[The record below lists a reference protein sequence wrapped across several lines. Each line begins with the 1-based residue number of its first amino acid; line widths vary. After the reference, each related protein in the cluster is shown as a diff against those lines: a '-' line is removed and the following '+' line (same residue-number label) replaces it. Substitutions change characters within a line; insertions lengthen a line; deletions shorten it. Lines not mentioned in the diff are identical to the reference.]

1 MYTWHTTSAPP
12 ATTTNTTR
20 VTISPR
26 AVALTLAAALAA
38 LVLTVGSAMAA
49 THESHGWTYDTAS
62 GVVTASADA
71 WHKPSAEGDLTI
83 TLWRR
88 DTHDGPQTRVARTVI
103 PSQVPVSVTL
113 GVLPSDACGGQW
125 DVRAADGTWLA
136 GQQWQ
141 VPGCGATS
149 STTTE
154 PTTTTTSSSSTEPTW
169 TTSTTTPATTT
180 TSTTASGTTSPT
192 SSTSATSSVTVTA
205 TTTTGGGGSTRP
217 PSTSG
222 RHTGG
227 PSLPDTGPDLPVG
240 LSLLLVAVGVAAVA
254 ATRRTGRYRR

>member
-49 THESHGWTYDTAS
+49 THESHGWTYDTAP

-154 PTTTTTSSSSTEPTW
+154 PTW
-169 TTSTTTPATTT
+169 TTSTTTAP
-180 TSTTASGTTSPT
+180 TSSTTSPT
-192 SSTSATSSVTVTA
+192 SSGSGTTSVTA
-205 TTTTGGGGSTRP
+205 SSTTTSGSGGSTLPTTTSVRP
-217 PSTSG
+217 
-222 RHTGG
+222 TGE
-227 PSLPDTGPDLPVG
+227 PSLPATGADWRLALFGLGLVLVG
-240 LSLLLVAVGVAAVA
+240 AAAMA
-254 ATRRTGRYRR
+254 ASRRTGRYQ